1 MSIVLELLG
10 MNKIEENLINAINKA
25 LKTRFD
31 FEASEGMVMVEIPK
45 DKTNGDYST
54 NIAMRLTKVLS
65 KRPQDIV
72 NELKEELLKE
82 NKDIEAVE
90 IAGPG
95 FINFRMKKASLTS
108 TIKTIIDA
116 GDNFGQT
123 DTNKGTKVCVE
134 YVSVNPTGDIHPGHA
149 RGAAIGD
156 SLTRMMKKTGYDV
169 TREYYI
175 NDAGNQIDNLG
186 RSIYVR
192 YHELFGIEKPFP
204 EDGYHAKD
212 IIDLANYIKNEVGDK
227 YVNVEY
233 ADCAQYFK
241 ETGTKLELDKLKA
254 DLELYGV
261 EFDVWTSEKTLYAR
275 NLVLS
280 ALDKLKESGLLF
292 ENEGATWLRTTEYG
306 DDKDRVLVKSDG
318 SYTYFTPDIS
328 YHLDKFNRGHER
340 LIDILGAD
348 HHGYIA
354 RLKAA
359 VKALGKNPDNL
370 DVIIV
375 QMVRLLKDGE
385 EFKLSKR
392 SGKAIALRDIIEEAG
407 VDATRYFFV
416 SKAANSQ
423 MDFDIDVATK
433 KSNDNPVYYAQYAHA
448 RMCSILKNDIAYE
461 VKDVYPLIENDKEAQ
476 LLKQLNEFP
485 NVIEECVEYQ
495 EPHRMCNYIQKLASL
510 FHSFYNECKV
520 IDRDNMELTKER
532 LALVK
537 ASEIVLKN
545 ALYLIGVSAPEQM

>member
-1 MSIVLELLG
+1 MS
-10 MNKIEENLINAINKA
+10 NIEEKLVEAINKA
-25 LKTRFD
+25 VKSKYD
-31 FEASEGMVMVEIPK
+31 YDASSLVMVEIPK
-45 DKTNGDYST
+45 DKSNGDYST
-54 NIAMRLTKVLS
+54 NIAMRLTKILS
-65 KRPQDIV
+65 KKPQEIAQT
-72 NELKEELLKE
+72 LKEELL
-82 NKDIEAVE
+82 NNNDDIQSIE

-95 FINFRMKKASLTS
+95 FINFIMKKESLTS
-108 TIKTIIDA
+108 VIKTILDK
-116 GDNFGQT
+116 NETFGES
-123 DTNKGTKVCVE
+123 DTHKGETICVE

-156 SLTRMMKKTGYDV
+156 SITRMMKKTGYKV

-192 YHELFGIEKPFP
+192 YHELFNVELPFP

-212 IIDLANYIKNEVGDK
+212 IIDLAQYIKDEVNDK
-227 YVNVEY
+227 YLNVPYEE
-233 ADCAQYFK
+233 CATYFK
-241 ETGTKLELDKLKA
+241 ETGTKLELDKLKD
-254 DLELYGV
+254 DLDLYRV
-261 EFDVWTSEKTLYAR
+261 NFDVWTSEKTLYSR
-275 NLVLS
+275 NLVEG
-280 ALDKLKESGLLF
+280 ALEELKKSGLLF
-292 ENEGATWLRTTEYG
+292 EADGATWLKTTEYG
-306 DDKDRVLVKSDG
+306 DDKDRVLKKSDG
-318 SYTYFTPDIS
+318 SYTYFTPDIA
-328 YHLDKFNRGHER
+328 YHNDKFNRGHDY
-340 LIDILGAD
+340 LVDILGAD

-354 RLKAA
+354 RLKASI
-359 VKALGKNPDNL
+359 KALGKNPDNL

-375 QMVRLLKDGE
+375 QMVRLIKDGE

-416 SKAANSQ
+416 SKAPNSQ

-448 RMCSILKNDIAYE
+448 RMCSILKSDIAYDN
-461 VKDVYPLIENDKEAQ
+461 KDVYPLLKEEKEGL

-485 NVIEECVEYQ
+485 NIIEECVSYK
-495 EPHRMCNYIQKLASL
+495 EPHRMCNYIQKLAQL

-520 IDRDNMELTKER
+520 IDKDNLELTKER

-537 ASEIVLKN
+537 ACEIVIKN
-545 ALYLIGVSAPEQM
+545 ALELIGVSAPESM